1 MFIYIYWIK
10 CDFVLKKCIIFI
22 KEGVNNFCNINDKI
36 NVYKYYVVCRVN
48 FIYLFIKLKEK

>member
-36 NVYKYYVVCRVN
+36 NVYKYYVVCRL
-48 FIYLFIKLKEK
+48 ILFICLLY

>member
-36 NVYKYYVVCRVN
+36 NVCKYYVVCRVN
-48 FIYLFIKLKEK
+48 FIYLFIILKEK

>member
-36 NVYKYYVVCRVN
+36 DVYKYYVCRVN
-48 FIYLFIKLKEK
+48 FIYLFIILKEK